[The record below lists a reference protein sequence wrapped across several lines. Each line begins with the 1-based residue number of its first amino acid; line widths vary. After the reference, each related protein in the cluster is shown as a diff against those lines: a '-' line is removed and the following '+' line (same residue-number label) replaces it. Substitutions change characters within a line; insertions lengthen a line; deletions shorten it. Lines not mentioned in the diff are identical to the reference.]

1 MKIKVVEKVKVG
13 ETKDLITYESNF
25 VPSVGDL
32 MGASSFPD
40 LEQRI
45 VVERLIIPT
54 TEAVIIYCAPPAF
67 PVSNNA

>member
-54 TEAVIIYCAPPAF
+54 TEAVILYCNPPY
-67 PVSNNA
+67 STTDNA

>member
-1 MKIKVVEKVKVG
+1 MKIKVIEKIKVG
-13 ETKDLITYESNF
+13 ETKELITYESNF

-54 TEAVIIYCAPPAF
+54 TEAVILYCAPPEF
-67 PVSNNA
+67 PVKGNI